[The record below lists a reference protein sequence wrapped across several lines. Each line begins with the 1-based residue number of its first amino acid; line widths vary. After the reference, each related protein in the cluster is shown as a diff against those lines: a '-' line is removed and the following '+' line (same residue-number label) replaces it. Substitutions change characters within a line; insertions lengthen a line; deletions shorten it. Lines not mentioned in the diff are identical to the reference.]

1 MKNIIITG
9 GELFNKGAQAMT
21 FIAVDEMKKRFPDH
35 NIYVF
40 SERDYKRPKEEQE
53 QYAFYFTGWYP
64 YKFAKAHNNPLL
76 RVVCLIKNGKDF
88 RKCEELYRN
97 TDLMLDISGYA
108 LGSIWSDNC
117 NQLYLDNLRFAKE
130 FQIPIY
136 LMPQSFG
143 PFSFEKEGR
152 YVLDLQLRELLPK
165 CKVICAR
172 EKKGYDELT
181 NKLGLKNVILK
192 PDLVLNNQSVDYSN
206 VYRTI
211 PELNLPIITKR
222 SVAIIPNAHNSSL
235 KSSSVMIKIYKK
247 VIQDLIDEKYEI
259 YLIYHAVED
268 QKICKEIKECFR
280 NDERIHLLN
289 QEYSCREFS
298 EMVKEFD
305 FLIASRYHSIVH
317 AYKKTVPCVVLGW
330 ATKYYELVSTFEQ
343 EQYFFDMREEIDEN
357 CLISSVRRLSEV
369 HKKESLKIE
378 RILKDIQREN
388 VFNIIRR

>member
-40 SERDYKRPKEEQE
+40 SERDCKRPKEEQE

-76 RVVCLIKNGKDF
+76 RTVCLIRNGKDF

-97 TDLMLDISGYA
+97 TDIMLDISGYA

-117 NQLYLDNLRFAKE
+117 NKLYLDNLRFAKE

-143 PFSFEKEGR
+143 PFMFEEEGR
-152 YVLDLQLRELLPK
+152 HEIDLQIRDLLPH

-172 EKKGYDELT
+172 EKEGYDELT

-206 VYRTI
+206 VYKI
-211 PELNLPIITKR
+211 VPKLSLPIIKKR
-222 SVAIIPNAHNSSL
+222 SVAIIPNSHNASL
-235 KSSSVMIKIYKK
+235 KSKNVMLEIYQK
-247 VIQDLIDEKYEI
+247 VIQYLIDEKYEVC
-259 YLIYHAVED
+259 LIYHAVED
-268 QKICKEIKECFR
+268 QKICKELKDCFCR
-280 NDERIHLLN
+280 DERVQLMD
-289 QEYSCREFS
+289 QEFSCREFS
-298 EMVKEFD
+298 EMVKNFD

-330 ATKYYELVSTFEQ
+330 ATKYYELVSMFEQ
-343 EQYFFDMREEIDEN
+343 EQYFFDMREKLSEER
-357 CLISSVRRLSEV
+357 LISSVQRLAEV
-369 HKKESLKIE
+369 HKRESLRIE
-378 RILKDIQREN
+378 RLLKDIQREN
-388 VFNIIRR
+388 VFNIIKG

>member
-35 NIYVF
+35 NIYVL
-40 SERDYKRPKEEQE
+40 SERDCKRPREEQE
-53 QYAFYFTGWYP
+53 KYAFYFTGWYP

-76 RVVCLIKNGKDF
+76 KVLCLIRNGKDF

-97 TDLMLDISGYA
+97 TDIILDISGYA

-117 NQLYLDNLRFAKE
+117 NQLYLDNLLFAEE
-130 FQIPIY
+130 FKIPVY

-152 YVLDLQLRELLPK
+152 HALDLQLRNLLPK

-172 EKKGYDELT
+172 EKEGYDELT

-192 PDLVLNNQSVDYSN
+192 PDLVLNNQSVDYNN
-206 VYRTI
+206 VYRTV
-211 PELNLPIITKR
+211 PKLNLPIITNR
-222 SVAIIPNAHNSSL
+222 SVAIIPNAHNTSL
-235 KSSSVMIKIYKK
+235 KSSSTMVGIYQK
-247 VIQDLIDEKYEI
+247 VIQYLVNKRYEV

-268 QKICKEIKECFR
+268 QKICKEIKSYFCR
-280 NDERIHLLN
+280 DEKVHLLD
-289 QEYSCREFS
+289 QEFSCREFS
-298 EMVKEFD
+298 EMVKEFE

-317 AYKKTVPCVVLGW
+317 AYKKTVPCIVLGW
-330 ATKYYELVSTFEQ
+330 ATKYCELVSMFEQ
-343 EQYFFDMREEIDEN
+343 SKYFFDMREEIDEE
-357 CLISSVRRLSEV
+357 CLIRSVQRLSEE
-369 HKKESLKIE
+369 HDEESLKIE

-388 VFNIIRR
+388 VFNIIER